1 VKHILTASTLLLA
14 LVFLGSAVPGR
25 AGTISFTSTLG
36 GGDITT
42 VPTTGSAATIV
53 GLAESFSTLTVTGGS
68 NPGTY
73 QPLFLSEGLVIGA
86 TTETL
91 TLTGTLTGCPTC
103 STVFPTLTSSTALAT
118 IVFNSPTALTANA
131 GTTSASVNMPSL
143 ASITSIT
150 LNPTLLADLGLS
162 APFTLTAL
170 GNVSSASQPGN
181 YQNQSTGVLT
191 FTNTTVSTSTPEPS
205 SGLLLGTALLG
216 GVMLLK
222 RRVGSR
228 VQS

>member
-1 VKHILTASTLLLA
+1 MKQFLSASTLFSA
-14 LVFLGSAVPGR
+14 LVLLGSAIPGQ

-42 VPTTGSAATIV
+42 NPTSGATATIV
-53 GLAESFSTLTVTGGS
+53 GLTENFSALTVTGGT

-73 QPLFLSEGLVIGA
+73 QPLFLNELLTIGA

-91 TLTGTLTGCPTC
+91 TMTGTMTGCTLC
-103 STVFPTLTSSTALAT
+103 STVFPTLTSPTVLAT

-131 GTTSASVNMPSL
+131 GASSASVNMPSL

-150 LNPTLLADLGLS
+150 LNSTLLADLSLS
-162 APFTLTAL
+162 GPFTLSAL
-170 GNVSSASQPGN
+170 GNVSSASQAGN
-181 YQNQSTGVLT
+181 YQNQSSGVLT
-191 FTNTTVSTSTPEPS
+191 FTNATVGTPEPS

-216 GVMLLK
+216 GIMLLK
-222 RRVGSR
+222 RRFRSGT
-228 VQS
+228 QS